1 MPRRKT
7 PLVTKEVYHVFNRII
22 ASIPIFERKRE
33 CSRFLFAM
41 SFYQNIKP
49 PLKLSKFNKLSKNE
63 KHEISELLYQKREW
77 FVEIISY
84 CLMPNHFH
92 IVVKQLVDDGVKNY
106 LRLVSDSFAHYFN
119 IKNDRGGPLFE
130 SRFKAVRIEK
140 DAQLL
145 HVVRYIHLNPYSSY
159 LVKNLEDLGQY
170 PFSSFP
176 EYIGKAKKEICQK
189 RLVLDHFK
197 IYGKYKEFVFNQ
209 ADFQKSLAKIKH
221 TLMD

>member
-1 MPRRKT
+1 MPGREI
-7 PLVTKEVYHVFNRII
+7 PLINGQFYHVLNRGINSQKIFNCDRDYWQFIERVKYYRNNNLPLRYAHFSDLSLEVKNDLLNQLNGNGDFM
-22 ASIPIFERKRE
+22 ASIV
-33 CSRFLFAM
+33 A
-41 SFYQNIKP
+41 
-49 PLKLSKFNKLSKNE
+49 
-63 KHEISELLYQKREW
+63 
-77 FVEIISY
+77 Y

-209 ADFQKSLAKIKH
+209 ADYQKSLAKIKH
-221 TLMD
+221 SLMD